1 MPFIERIS
9 RPRGFVIVLLTL
21 ATITVVSVAG
31 CALADDDW
39 DVVTP
44 NTAPSAGASAVPSAR
59 HHHRANADAPAAAPA
74 ADAAVVIACGE
85 AATAPS
91 AKVAAIVNQINQ
103 AWGSDVHVY
112 QSVAPAG
119 PHARPGGCIFYN
131 GAEMVELI
139 GGRLDVRDANVVEP
153 MLYAIFAHEVGHENH
168 GDFDPSRA
176 AVSNQTKE
184 LEADRFAGYT
194 MRKLGVPATGLA
206 PYWSMTGD
214 EFGRGSS
221 HGTSTQRVDAFKEG
235 WHLAQWNRTEDSQPV
250 ATAGQESVAPDD
262 ASDDAP

>member
-1 MPFIERIS
+1 M
-9 RPRGFVIVLLTL
+9 VLLAL
-21 ATITVVSVAG
+21 ATIAVVALAG
-31 CALADDDW
+31 RALADDDW
-39 DVVTP
+39 DVVP
-44 NTAPSAGASAVPSAR
+44 PHTAPSAGASTAPTAR
-59 HHHRANADAPAAAPA
+59 HHHASADAAAAAPT
-74 ADAAVVIACGE
+74 ADAGVVIACGE
-85 AATAPS
+85 EATAPS

-112 QSVAPAG
+112 QSVAHEG

-131 GAEMVELI
+131 SAEVVDLI

-153 MLYAIFAHEVGHENH
+153 MLYAIFAHEVGHEDH
-168 GDFDPSRA
+168 GDFDPARA

-214 EFGRGSS
+214 EFGRGTS

>member
-1 MPFIERIS
+1 MHFIERIS
-9 RPRGFVIVLLTL
+9 RPRGFAIVLVAL
-21 ATITVVSVAG
+21 ASFSVVSVAG
-31 CALADDDW
+31 RALADDDW

-44 NTAPSAGASAVPSAR
+44 NTAPSAGASAAPSAR
-59 HHHRANADAPAAAPA
+59 HHHASADAPAAAA
-74 ADAAVVIACGE
+74 GVVIACGE
-85 AATAPS
+85 EATAPS
-91 AKVAAIVNQINQ
+91 AKVATIVSQINQ

-112 QSVAPAG
+112 QSVAPEG

-131 GAEMVELI
+131 GAEMVDLI
-139 GGRLDVRDANVVEP
+139 GGRLDVREANVVEP

-176 AVSNQTKE
+176 AVPNQTKE